1 MTFPWQ
7 SHLYVNGKA
16 HDVQYFFGRFDCNAL
31 HTSLSKFC
39 YAYPNMIIVKVVKT
53 VDTLT
58 GSCYLIVTE
67 RSICNCFFTSK
78 VPFTKIFMNNSW
90 PFTKIFMINSWQE
103 QHSWILVYYITWH
116 LLFSNIKDSVV
127 TICSSLTIVQGFSH
141 GTTFLVVLGNLN
153 ALKQIALQFKPKF
166 WCA

>member
-90 PFTKIFMINSWQE
+90 PFTKIFMNNSWQE

-127 TICSSLTIVQGFSH
+127 TICSSLTIVQGFSY